1 MYRNWYDLIKPKAVE
16 VDRDTLTEVYGKFTC
31 EPLERGFGT
40 TIGNSLRRILLSS
53 LRGAAI
59 SAIEIDGVLH
69 EFSAIPEVTEDVTQI
84 VLNLKQVN
92 IRLHGV
98 ETAEVTVEKR
108 GEPGSG
114 PITLKAGDLM
124 TDKVEVLNPNQ
135 HIATIGEEGN
145 LRMVF
150 TITSGR
156 GYVAADRKNIPDHSV
171 TTIPIDA
178 NYTPVREVNYTVTP
192 SRVGQSINY
201 DKLVIEI
208 ITNGAVRADDALGLA
223 AKVLKEQL
231 SIFINFDEN
240 IEIEPEYEE
249 TEQVVFN
256 KNLLRPV
263 DELELSV
270 RSANCLQNDNIKYV
284 YELVQKSES
293 EMLKTKNF
301 GRKSLTEIKE
311 VLAEMGLS
319 LGMKLEGFVPPKD
332 LQR

>member
-40 TIGNSLRRILLSS
+40 TVGNSLRRILLSS

-59 SAIEIDGVLH
+59 SAVEIDGVLH

-92 IRLHGV
+92 ILLHGV
-98 ETAEVTVEKR
+98 DTAEVTVEKH
-108 GEPGSG
+108 GEPGGG
-114 PITLKAGDLM
+114 PVTLKAGDLM
-124 TDKVEVLNPNQ
+124 TDKVEILNPNQ
-135 HIATIGEEGN
+135 HIATIGEEGH

-156 GYVAADRKNIPDHSV
+156 GYIAADRKNIPDASV

-178 NYTPVREVNYTVTP
+178 NYSPVREVNYTVTP

-201 DKLVIEI
+201 DKLVMEV

-223 AKVLKEQL
+223 AKILKEQL
-231 SIFINFDEN
+231 TIFINFDEN
-240 IEIEPEYEE
+240 IEIEPEQEE

-284 YELVQKSES
+284 YELVQKTES

-301 GRKSLTEIKE
+301 GRKSLTEIKD